1 LRGTGALVSA
11 HRWFAV
17 IVAAAAALRVI
28 VALGYPPA
36 MFFNDSYNY
45 LTDSVTGVPDIV
57 RSNGYPLFL
66 ALLRPA
72 HSLAVITAVQAVLG
86 LAVGIGVY
94 ALLRRRG
101 LPWWGAAIPALPV
114 LLDVWELQ
122 LEHMVAAD
130 ALFMTLIMAAL
141 ILACWW
147 DRPPLW
153 AIMVAGLLTGYSA
166 TVRSVGEPLIVILAA
181 GLLARR
187 AGWRRVVA
195 ALAAGIA
202 PVAGY
207 MLWFHASNG
216 SYSLTR
222 AQGTFLYSRVSSFAD
237 CQKMH
242 PAPGLR
248 VLCDSRPPGQ
258 REGSQE
264 YLWAND
270 TPLGRLTGTD
280 NIHRFT
286 PQVESLTRRFAER
299 AVISQPLDYAAVVA
313 DDTWRTFGW
322 ARFKSDL
329 AGSGDKFR
337 FEREVEPVPGWV
349 TSNKDNLGAATSYG
363 GHSLGRPAVVQP
375 WARFLWAYERIAYL
389 PGSLLGAFMLTG
401 LAGVLLATRR
411 SRASPPA
418 SGAPA
423 VAARERWGWGGL
435 GLLPW
440 LAGAAFI
447 VVPPM
452 TAGFSYRYVLAA
464 VPATCLAAGLAF
476 AGHGNLITWLKTR
489 KATARQP

>member
-1 LRGTGALVSA
+1 VSA

-17 IVAAAAALRVI
+17 IVAVAAALRVI

-45 LTDSVTGVPDIV
+45 LTDSVAGVPDIV
-57 RSNGYPLFL
+57 RSNGYPLVL

-72 HSLAVITAVQAVLG
+72 HSLALITGVQAVMG
-86 LAVGIGVY
+86 LGIGIGIY

-101 LPWWGAAIPALPV
+101 LPWWGAAIPAVPV

-130 ALFMTLIMAAL
+130 ALFTALIMAAL

-153 AIMVAGLLTGYSA
+153 AVIVAGLLTGYSA
-166 TVRSVGEPLIVILAA
+166 TVRSVGEPLIVILAL
-181 GLLARR
+181 GLLLRR

-195 ALAAGIA
+195 AFAAGIVPIA
-202 PVAGY
+202 AY

-237 CQKMH
+237 CQKMN
-242 PAPGLR
+242 PAPDLR
-248 VLCDSRPPGQ
+248 VLCDSRPPAQ

-270 TPLGRLTGTD
+270 TPLGKLTGTN

-286 PQVESLTRRFAER
+286 PQIESLTRRFAER
-299 AVISQPLDYAAVVA
+299 AVIAQPLDYAAVAA

-322 ARFKSDL
+322 TRFKSDL

-337 FEREVEPVPGWV
+337 FERAVEPVPGWV
-349 TSNKDNLGAATSYG
+349 TSNKDNLAAATSYG
-363 GHSLGRPAVVQP
+363 GPSLGRPSVVQP
-375 WARFLWAYERIAYL
+375 WAGFLWAYERVAYL
-389 PGSLLGAFMLTG
+389 PGSLLGAFLLTG
-401 LAGVLLATRR
+401 LAGVLLAIRR
-411 SRASPPA
+411 ERGGLPR
-418 SGAPA
+418 GA
-423 VAARERWGWGGL
+423 AAAGTARDRWGWGGL

-440 LAGAAFI
+440 LTGTALI
-447 VVPPM
+447 ILPPL
-452 TAGFSYRYVLAA
+452 TAGFSYRYVLVA
-464 VPATCLAAGLAF
+464 VPAVCLAAGLAF
-476 AGHGNLITWLKTR
+476 AAHGNLITWLKTR
-489 KATARQP
+489 KAAARPR